1 MNTKKRGAAPSPRAM
16 SLAFKSFAME
26 ASEKELDEALA
37 SEGEDPEALLGRA
50 DAAIHAALH
59 AAVDRDEERTPRPA
73 LTDQET
79 LALHEGLSALVQ
91 LLRRQAHLSEDDLAE
106 AARVDADEI
115 RRIEFDPT
123 YSPSPRTVYQLEEYF
138 SLPERTLVLLSGAV
152 SSRTPGFTDEVLRFT
167 AHSKEIGSLSR
178 EEKKLLNKFVR
189 FLTKESKRRD

>member
-1 MNTKKRGAAPSPRAM
+1 MNTKKRGATPSPRAM

-50 DAAIHAALH
+50 DAAIHAA
-59 AAVDRDEERTPRPA
+59 VDRDEERTPRPA

-91 LLRRQAHLSEDDLAE
+91 LLRRQAHLSEDDLAD

-138 SLPERTLVLLSGAV
+138 NLPERTLVLLSGAV
-152 SSRTPGFTDEVLRFT
+152 SSRTPGFTDEVLRFA
-167 AHSKEIGSLSR
+167 AHSKEIGRLSR